1 MKKHKSLIL
10 LGSFLL
16 IATALVAAPEAPNA
30 GYRPMLS
37 ILETVMWVMAGATLA
52 SGFFV
57 LVRINHFV
65 MRKELEDLQRA
76 QGITPTPAVEKPS
89 IWKRIGE
96 RLHKDVPLEEEK
108 SILFE
113 HEFDGIRELDNKLP
127 SWWVWMFYLSMGIA
141 VVYLTYYHILGIGDS
156 SHERYAKQMER
167 GEEQRAAYLKSVASL
182 VNEDNAEPLTDAS
195 SLAAGRSI
203 FQENCIACHGPEAQ
217 GAAVGPNLVDEYWLH
232 GGGVKNIFKTVKY
245 GVPTKGM
252 IAWQSQLTP
261 VKIHQ
266 VSSYIWS
273 LQGTTPANAKA
284 AEGEPYTPDA
294 PSEEDTGELS
304 DLE

>member
-1 MKKHKSLIL
+1 MKKQKSLIL
-10 LGSFLL
+10 LASLL
-16 IATALVAAPEAPNA
+16 LVATAVAAAPDAPSA
-30 GYRPMLS
+30 GGRPLLS
-37 ILETVMWVMAGATLA
+37 ILETILWVMAGATMA

-76 QGITPTPAVEKPS
+76 QGIEPEVAVEKPS

-96 RLHKDVPLEEEK
+96 KLHKDVPIEEEK

-141 VVYLTYYHILGIGDS
+141 VVYLSYYHVLGIGDS
-156 SHERYAKQMER
+156 SHERYAKQVER
-167 GEEQRAAYLKSVASL
+167 GEAQRAEYLKSVASL
-182 VNEDNAEPLTDAS
+182 VNEENAEPLTDAS

-203 FQENCIACHGPEAQ
+203 FQENCIACHGAEAQ
-217 GAAVGPNLVDEYWLH
+217 GAAVGPNLTDEYWLH

-266 VSSYIWS
+266 VSSFIWS
-273 LQGTTPANAKA
+273 LQGTSPDNPKA
-284 AEGEPYTPDA
+284 PEGEPFTPDA
-294 PSEEDTGELS
+294 PTEEASTELS
-304 DLE
+304 SLE

>member
-16 IATALVAAPEAPNA
+16 IATTLVAAPDAPNA

-37 ILETVMWVMAGATLA
+37 ILETVLWVMAGATIA

-76 QGITPTPAVEKPS
+76 QGIEPQKPVEKPS
-89 IWKRIGE
+89 IWKQLGE
-96 RLHKDVPLEEEK
+96 RLHKDVPIEEEK

-127 SWWVWMFYLSMGIA
+127 SWWVWMFYLSIGIA
-141 VVYLTYYHILGIGDS
+141 VVYLGYYHVLGMGDS
-156 SHERYAKQMER
+156 SHERYAKQVER

-203 FQENCIACHGPEAQ
+203 FQENCVACHGPEAQ
-217 GAAVGPNLVDEYWLH
+217 GAAVGPNLSDEYWLH

-266 VSSYIWS
+266 VASYIWS
-273 LQGTTPANAKA
+273 LQGSSPDNPKA
-284 AEGEPYTPDA
+284 AEGDKYVPETTATDPGT
-294 PSEEDTGELS
+294 ELS
-304 DLE
+304 TLE